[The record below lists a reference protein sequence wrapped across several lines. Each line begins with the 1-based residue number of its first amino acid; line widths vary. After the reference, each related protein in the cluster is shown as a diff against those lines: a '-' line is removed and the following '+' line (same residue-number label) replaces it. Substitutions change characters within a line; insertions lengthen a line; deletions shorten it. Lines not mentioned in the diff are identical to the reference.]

1 MKNGA
6 IWVLDE
12 VHDWVLIPYL
22 GLRLPERVQ
31 NGKWNERDRMDQ
43 PMYNQEEKTLSRSL
57 GPTLG

>member
-1 MKNGA
+1 M
-6 IWVLDE
+6 LDE

-22 GLRLPERVQ
+22 GLRLPEGVQ